1 MSLPTAYQYPW
12 LVNGLWQDHI
22 SLDDRAVHYG
32 DGLFETMRVVDGKI
46 PLLPRHI
53 DRLEEGAARLLFA
66 TDRSQITDMLNV
78 YLREVPGKSSL
89 TLKLIASRGS
99 SQRGY
104 RPAVGQPATIAIKA
118 STYVSRVSEAQR
130 EQGVSARLC
139 NTRLGRN
146 SLLAGLKHLNRLE
159 QVLAQAEWND
169 PHIFEGIM
177 LDSDDYLVEG
187 TMSNLFFVLA
197 GKLYTPQLTDS
208 GVKGVMREELV
219 EFFTQSTG
227 LSPVEGRFKLDTL
240 ADAKEVFVCNSSFG
254 AVPLVS
260 CEKATWRPGDFV
272 RRAQEHIDVLYQRSD
287 D

>member
-1 MSLPTAYQYPW
+1 M
-12 LVNGLWQDHI
+12 VNGLWQDQI

-53 DRLEEGAARLLFA
+53 DRLEEGAARLLFT
-66 TDRSQITDMLNV
+66 TDRSQITDMLNA
-78 YLREVPGKSSL
+78 YLQEVPEKSNL

-104 RPAVGQPATIAIKA
+104 RPIVGQPATIAIKA
-118 STYVSRVSEAQR
+118 STFVSRVNKAQR

-139 NTRLGRN
+139 NSRLGRS
-146 SLLAGLKHLNRLE
+146 SLLAGLTPLNRLE

-169 PHIFEGIM
+169 PHIFEGLM

-187 TMSNLFFVLA
+187 TVSNLFFVLA
-197 GKLYTPQLTDS
+197 GQLCTPQLIDC
-208 GVKGVMREELV
+208 GVKGVMREELI
-219 EFFTQSTG
+219 EFFTESTG
-227 LSPVEGRFKLDTL
+227 IRPVEGLFKLGAL
-240 ADAKEVFVCNSSFG
+240 AEAKEVFVCNSSFG

-260 CEKATWRPGDFV
+260 CENATWLPGNFV
-272 RRAQEHIDVLYQRSD
+272 RRAQEHINVLYRCPEV
-287 D
+287 